1 MLQLP
6 GTRSGVRGGVRRPAA
21 RLRAARRNPVLAA
34 AVALAVLAAC
44 AAGWTGWSW
53 YAAAHDRAA
62 ATGGLRDQVLL
73 DGEQAVQNLNTLD
86 YRTVDQGLDSWQGS
100 TTGDLHSQF
109 AQGRS
114 QFEQQVKQAR
124 TVTTAKILSGAVT
137 ALDDSAGR
145 ASIMVAVRITV
156 TTATAAPSTK
166 DSRMVAD
173 LTRTAT
179 GWKLS
184 ALGQAPAGS

>member
-1 MLQLP
+1 MK
-6 GTRSGVRGGVRRPAA
+6 RRG
-21 RLRAARRNPVLAA
+21 NPVLTA
-34 AVALAVLAAC
+34 AVALTVLAAG

-53 YAAAHDRAA
+53 YAAAHDGAA
-62 ATGGLRDQVLL
+62 ASGHLRDQVLA

-86 YRTVDQGLDSWQGS
+86 YRTVDQGLDTWQSS
-100 TTGDLHSQF
+100 TTGDLRSQF

-114 QFEQQVKQAR
+114 QFEQQVKQAQ

-137 ALDDSAGR
+137 ELDGRAGR

-156 TTATAAPSTK
+156 TAPKAAPSTK

-173 LTRTAT
+173 LTRTAA

>member
-1 MLQLP
+1 MLLKRRTGRRNGVGP
-6 GTRSGVRGGVRRPAA
+6 GRRPLLTAA
-21 RLRAARRNPVLAA
+21 LALTLLAA
-34 AVALAVLAAC
+34 GFAA
-44 AAGWTGWSW
+44 WTGWSW
-53 YAAAHDRAA
+53 YAAAHDSTA
-62 ATGGLRDQVLL
+62 ATGQSRDQVLA

-86 YRTVDQGLDSWQGS
+86 YRSVDQGLDVWQSS

-109 AQGRS
+109 TQGRA
-114 QFEQQVKQAR
+114 QFEQQVKSAQ

-137 ALDDSAGR
+137 ELDGKAGK

-156 TTATAAPSTK
+156 TAPKAAPSTK

-173 LTRTAT
+173 LTRTAA

-184 ALGQAPAGS
+184 ALGQAAEGS